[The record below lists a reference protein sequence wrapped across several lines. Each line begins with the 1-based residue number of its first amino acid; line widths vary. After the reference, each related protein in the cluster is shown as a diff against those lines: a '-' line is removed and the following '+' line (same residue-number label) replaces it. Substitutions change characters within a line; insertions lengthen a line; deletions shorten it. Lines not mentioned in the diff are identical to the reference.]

1 MTAPCVFAGNDTL
14 ETRPLD
20 LHDMERT
27 LGEALRD
34 FASELRLADAA
45 DFAAFIRIGHMPNLR
60 SIVRSAA
67 ELHYKPGTL
76 DLAEPGELELG
87 WLSPPLVTLPMILRH
102 RGLRVYFRLRLA
114 ALFAAVE
121 IEIDRCGI
129 RNRRRS
135 ASRPARGA
143 RRGADRARGSAARL
157 TENPAE
163 CFPVV
168 IASAPRHEMTLRRG
182 LCPSQ

>member
-121 IEIDRCGI
+121 IESIGAGYAIAADLHRAL
-129 RNRRRS
+129 RE
-135 ASRPARGA
+135 ALDEARIV
-143 RRGADRARGSAARL
+143 RAGPQRA
-157 TENPAE
+157 
-163 CFPVV
+163 
-168 IASAPRHEMTLRRG
+168 
-182 LCPSQ
+182 